1 MLPRFFGI
9 WEVLPETI
17 ADMIFISAF
26 FIPGL
31 HLIRADP
38 DMSGFLTGTPRA
50 ASSAAQAPFL
60 FLYFF
65 FFPCSKYFL
74 TY

>member
-26 FIPGL
+26 FIPYL

-38 DMSGFLTGTPRA
+38 DMSGFRRSESDRA
-50 ASSAAQAPFL
+50 KKEAMKLALHLP
-60 FLYFF
+60 
-65 FFPCSKYFL
+65 
-74 TY
+74 

>member
-1 MLPRFFGI
+1 MLPMFFGI

-26 FIPGL
+26 FIPYL

-38 DMSGFLTGTPRA
+38 DMSGFLTG
-50 ASSAAQAPFL
+50 APAL
-60 FLYFF
+60 HL
-65 FFPCSKYFL
+65 P
-74 TY
+74 

>member
-38 DMSGFLTGTPRA
+38 DMSGFLTGTPALHLPQHRR
-50 ASSAAQAPFL
+50 L
-60 FLYFF
+60 FYFSIF
-65 FFPCSKYFL
+65 SFFPALNNF
-74 TY
+74 